1 MGKVEERCRVD
12 CIAVCEENLIW
23 FEGMPVVVGYEKMTE
38 ESNPNSNVQNN
49 AHMI

>member
-38 ESNPNSNVQNN
+38 GIFLSKKTYMEFD
-49 AHMI
+49 II